1 MPKRS
6 FFRGPEAFFLLF
18 GGIWMLVGVPFFLAG
33 LSLLAHQ
40 LHANRRFAAEGK
52 VVPGMVVEK
61 FTRRSGSNTRYAIRY
76 RFTPAGGQEATA
88 IADLDSDAW
97 QELSENSTIP
107 VTYLESDP
115 RVRRVPGQDREMVLP
130 LVFTPIGALFG
141 GVGTVIFT
149 IGVRK
154 LRRRRRLER

>member
-6 FFRGPEAFFLLF
+6 FFSGPEAFFLLF

-52 VVPGMVVEK
+52 VVPGVVVEK

-76 RFTPAGGQEATA
+76 RFTPAGGREATA
-88 IADLDSDAW
+88 VADLDSDAW
-97 QELSENSTIP
+97 EELSENSTIP
-107 VTYLESDP
+107 VTYLESDRGFAMSP
-115 RVRRVPGQDREMVLP
+115 ARTARWSCRWYSRP
-130 LVFTPIGALFG
+130 LARSSAAWEP
-141 GVGTVIFT
+141 
-149 IGVRK
+149 
-154 LRRRRRLER
+154 